1 MAVILLSITLAIKF
15 ILQYP
20 LVYFFHD
27 YGALWATA
35 ISFGLVAG
43 YCVYYLMG
51 LSQQTRL
58 ADFADL
64 GLLSRANLIFAVL
77 ATGLLGIFNLFSVAN
92 DRIASFLFSGVYG
105 LITLGILAIIS
116 YYYNLSKIVLKLKWG
131 KTQYKHF

>member
-1 MAVILLSITLAIKF
+1 M
-15 ILQYP
+15 
-20 LVYFFHD
+20 
-27 YGALWATA
+27 
-35 ISFGLVAG
+35 
-43 YCVYYLMG
+43 
-51 LSQQTRL
+51 